1 MPNPRKLRLASVR
14 IIVGT
19 NVENRI
25 IIVDIILG
33 RICLVRILVLEQP
46 KALDASRYMFAFMLM
61 VELLTIL
68 EPVIPKLSPITMI
81 TCHIPGPTI
90 EISTIIRISGG
101 IHIQASTILCIIK
114 SKAPPIYALSI
125 PIIVDKTT
133 EMAAPINPTITEIR
147 AP

>member
-1 MPNPRKLRLASVR
+1 MRPVATADCTYIFSFILRV
-14 IIVGT
+14 V
-19 NVENRI
+19 
-25 IIVDIILG
+25 
-33 RICLVRILVLEQP
+33 
-46 KALDASRYMFAFMLM
+46 
-61 VELLTIL
+61 LLTIL